1 MESDSRH
8 MAASAK
14 MLVLH
19 EMNCKQSLK
28 LAGLAIGNHRLAEEM
43 ANKSGLWRH

>member
-1 MESDSRH
+1 MDGDSHH
-8 MAASAK
+8 MAALA
-14 MLVLH
+14 